1 MCKCGVS
8 KQTSSRTSQ
17 RRHFKYLKGIEC
29 FSDNDLLQKK
39 GAGLLYKV
47 LQRASENT
55 IPLTHDW
62 SGQSFQETLRYL
74 SIGPCNR

>member
-1 MCKCGVS
+1 MLF
-8 KQTSSRTSQ
+8 RQ
-17 RRHFKYLKGIEC
+17 R
-29 FSDNDLLQKK
+29 SAAKK

-62 SGQSFQETLRYL
+62 SGQSFSRNFKVIIDKSLQQVM
-74 SIGPCNR
+74 IGKFLQHFIKKLKHIYIKF

>member
-1 MCKCGVS
+1 MLFR
-8 KQTSSRTSQ
+8 QQ
-17 RRHFKYLKGIEC
+17 YAA
-29 FSDNDLLQKK
+29 KK
-39 GAGLLYKV
+39 GAPLLYKV

>member
-1 MCKCGVS
+1 MLF
-8 KQTSSRTSQ
+8 RQ
-17 RRHFKYLKGIEC
+17 R
-29 FSDNDLLQKK
+29 SAAKK

-62 SGQSFQETLRYL
+62 SGQSFQETLR
-74 SIGPCNR
+74 